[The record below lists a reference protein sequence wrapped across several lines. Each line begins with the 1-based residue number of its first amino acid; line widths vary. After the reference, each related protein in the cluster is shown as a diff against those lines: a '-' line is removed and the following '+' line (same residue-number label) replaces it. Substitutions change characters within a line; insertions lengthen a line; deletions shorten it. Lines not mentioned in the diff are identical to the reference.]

1 MPQLRVIRP
10 GNVGVPVTVSDLD
23 IALRQPLE
31 VRPVDRRSCSA
42 CPRLTLLNRVR
53 AGPSWQGG
61 EEEDEGEEEGAEE
74 EDGDGNGEEEEEEE
88 GASPV
93 APPAV
98 PLPSHPSPWPPQF
111 GGGGGGSN
119 DVPQVCA
126 FKSAFVQK
134 KPTLLPALH
143 LAYV

>member
-1 MPQLRVIRP
+1 M
-10 GNVGVPVTVSDLD
+10 
-23 IALRQPLE
+23 
-31 VRPVDRRSCSA
+31 RPVERRSCSA

-88 GASPV
+88 GASPE
-93 APPAV
+93 APPAM
-98 PLPSHPSPWPPQF
+98 PLPSHPSTWPPQF
-111 GGGGGGSN
+111 GGGGGG

-126 FKSAFVQK
+126 FQR

-143 LAYV
+143 LACV